1 MAFMIYASFMK
12 LILHKNY
19 LVLDL
24 IGKSNEWKMQMFE
37 KSVLSMNFIFQIPCN
52 NVSTKTQ
59 IEEKSAAQ
67 SDIWH
72 MGI

>member
-1 MAFMIYASFMK
+1 MK
-12 LILHKNY
+12 LILQKNY
-19 LVLDL
+19 IVLDL

-37 KSVLSMNFIFQIPCN
+37 KSALSMNFIFQIPCN

-59 IEEKSAAQ
+59 VEEKSAAQ